1 MWLKNGLLPAVR
13 VTQVVFFETTSHGD
27 GLGPVFNSFIVLLDA
42 SHTKRQR
49 KNAEVERY
57 SRKSNL
63 HSFVK
68 SPFPRGIRKNLFLPL
83 HLYRIRALNPGLH
96 LVRLALL
103 LERPPAVAVKL
114 NRHLRL
120 QRDAPAGGGN
130 STRPPPVVVA
140 VGSQYAPVVAV
151 RVLQQVL
158 DGLLGPRLA
167 ALLALLD
174 VGEEGRRA
182 A

>member
-1 MWLKNGLLPAVR
+1 MSGLASLIAVFKLF
-13 VTQVVFFETTSHGD
+13 TQT
-27 GLGPVFNSFIVLLDA
+27 LA
-42 SHTKRQR
+42 R
-49 KNAEVERY
+49 K
-57 SRKSNL
+57 
-63 HSFVK
+63 
-68 SPFPRGIRKNLFLPL
+68 PGIRKNLLLPL
-83 HLYRIRALNPGLH
+83 HLYRVRALDSRLH

-103 LERPPAVAVKL
+103 LERPPAVAVEL

-140 VGSQYAPVVAV
+140 VGGQYAPIVAV

-167 ALLALLD
+167 LLLALLD
-174 VGEEGRRA
+174 VGEERPRA
-182 A
+182 T